1 MELEMSTISLLIS
14 FKNFFI
20 SFILLISK
28 KNFMNNIINQFFKKD
43 TATEYTTDKIEYH
56 SEMNKK
62 LNKKQK

>member
-1 MELEMSTISLLIS
+1 
-14 FKNFFI
+14 
-20 SFILLISK
+20 
-28 KNFMNNIINQFFKKD
+28 MNNIINQFFKKD